1 MLLIQNLMNFDVH
14 LLLVAATMKKRKMHN
29 SELPDCVKSYIFSKL
44 SLKDLLKSSAL
55 SKRWHHEWRFITMD
69 INFDI
74 HTIFDNTVL
83 PKSLPLFQDFQSQ
96 FATGLDQFILHHQ
109 GDMIHSIR
117 VEFPLSD
124 QHSHIIDRMISKG
137 ISKGVKHIELLFSHD
152 DVASDLTSETKPYKF
167 SFNLLSDT
175 DSLIYL
181 HLEKCLIE
189 ESTNLSGLKNL
200 RTLVLHEVV
209 VNQDMIQGLCCMKLL
224 FHLNIVHYQR
234 KRNID
239 IIASNLASID
249 YSYNHKYE
257 PHTLKIEAHMLSK
270 FSYKGGKISNRLVGY
285 SGMRNMTTIVLDGV
299 DECLQYKVF
308 PLLFS
313 ECLQLEDVTFKNCR
327 IMTCVHIINAKLR
340 CLNMIDCGY
349 MDILPSFIHIDAPN
363 LSSFEY
369 VGHTTK
375 IFFVKAPRL
384 LKVFWNAAKRDKN
397 PYPFGPI
404 ARLHHIEN
412 LAMIINA
419 SQVSQS
425 KLRYIA
431 E

>member
-1 MLLIQNLMNFDVH
+1 
-14 LLLVAATMKKRKMHN
+14 MKKRKMHN

-44 SLKDLLKSSAL
+44 SLKDLLK
-55 SKRWHHEWRFITMD
+55 TM
-69 INFDI
+69 
-74 HTIFDNTVL
+74 L

-96 FATGLDQFILHHQ
+96 FATRLDQFILHHQ

-270 FSYKGGKISNRLVGY
+270 FSYKG
-285 SGMRNMTTIVLDGV
+285 
-299 DECLQYKVF
+299 
-308 PLLFS
+308 
-313 ECLQLEDVTFKNCR
+313 
-327 IMTCVHIINAKLR
+327 
-340 CLNMIDCGY
+340 
-349 MDILPSFIHIDAPN
+349 
-363 LSSFEY
+363 
-369 VGHTTK
+369 
-375 IFFVKAPRL
+375 
-384 LKVFWNAAKRDKN
+384 AKRDKN

-412 LAMIINA
+412 VAMIINA
-419 SQVSQS
+419 SQITELSAILVRFQN
-425 KLRYIA
+425 LRQLELFIERAYDLNMDYFWILYIA
-431 E
+431 MASPHLQKFAVRIRHSDMKNSHMVGFKRQRREYAKFSHDDLKYVELWAVRENGPRALMVVGSNKIIHEMLKDDVNEQCRLIIL

>member
-44 SLKDLLKSSAL
+44 SLKDLLKTSAL
-55 SKRWHHEWRFITMD
+55 SKRWYHEWGFITMD

-349 MDILPSFIHIDAPN
+349 IWISYLASYIL
-363 LSSFEY
+363 
-369 VGHTTK
+369 
-375 IFFVKAPRL
+375 
-384 LKVFWNAAKRDKN
+384 
-397 PYPFGPI
+397 
-404 ARLHHIEN
+404 
-412 LAMIINA
+412 M
-419 SQVSQS
+419 Q
-425 KLRYIA
+425 
-431 E
+431 